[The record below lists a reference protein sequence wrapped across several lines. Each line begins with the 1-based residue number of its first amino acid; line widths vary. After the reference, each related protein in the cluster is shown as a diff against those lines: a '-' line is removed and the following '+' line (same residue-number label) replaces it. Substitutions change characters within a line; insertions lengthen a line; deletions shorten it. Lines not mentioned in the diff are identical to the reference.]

1 MKSPLSLVAGG
12 TGLVGSH
19 VVEVLSKKPGAQIIL
34 ARSFVSELPQN
45 ADLQIINFDN
55 LASNEVNLK
64 NGSNHVY
71 LCLGKKLSTHEL
83 AYMQHGARESFKLID
98 FDYPLS
104 IAQLAYESGARS
116 IALVSAVGAQEGSF
130 NYYFHIKG
138 KLENEIRKIGYEN
151 ICFARPG
158 QLLGAREDFRGYEIP
173 VLESG
178 LRFAEPFMQG
188 PFKNFRQIEAK
199 QVAKSMV
206 MDLLDKKRRES
217 YLYYKDFLKTE
228 TFE

>member
-1 MKSPLSLVAGG
+1 MESPLSLVAGG

-64 NGSNHVY
+64 NGINHVY

-98 FDYPLS
+98 FDYSLS

-158 QLLGAREDFRGYEIP
+158 HLLGAREDFRGYEIP

-217 YLYYKDFLKTE
+217 YLYYEDFLKTE